1 MNRVFWRVIGVCVS
15 AALCANIAHA
25 SKMSD
30 LEAAVAA
37 LKSRVDQ
44 VEQREESLRADIAS
58 DNQKLVMD
66 LKKSQA
72 DLRTDLADIHL
83 ELSQVEEMI
92 KELSQRM
99 TDLEGKMTMMPQQG
113 STPVTTIA
121 SASVEESPAVP
132 PAGAVSVKQ
141 KNAREAY
148 DLGVEL
154 YNDGKFDAARSQFEA
169 SLKVNPNSPSAEDAQ
184 FKIAECN
191 YQARDYKRAIIEYDK
206 FRNKYPRSKKTAA
219 AMLKMGLCFEK
230 LGRKDV
236 ATTTYKD
243 LIASFPKSQEA
254 AQARQQLEKM

>member
-15 AALCANIAHA
+15 TALCANIAHA

-44 VEQREESLRADIAS
+44 VEQREEGIKTDIGKQ
-58 DNQKLVMD
+58 NQNLVMD

-72 DLRTDLADIHL
+72 DLRADIADIHQ

-99 TDLEGKMTMMPQQG
+99 TDLEGKMTVMRQQG

-121 SASVEESPAVP
+121 SVDESPAAP
-132 PAGAVSVKQ
+132 PPSGAVSAKQ
-141 KNAREAY
+141 KAAREAY

-154 YNDGKFDAARSQFEA
+154 YNDGKYDAARSQFEA
-169 SLKVNPNSPSAEDAQ
+169 SLKVNPNAPSAEDAQ
-184 FKIAECN
+184 FKVAECN

-206 FRNKYPRSKKTAA
+206 FRNNYPRSKKTAA
-219 AMLKMGLCFEK
+219 AMLKMGLSFEK

-254 AQARQQLEKM
+254 AQAKQQLEKM